1 MSRRRLLGLG
11 AGAGMSLWLNR
22 SKVLA
27 AATPAASP
35 AVVPI
40 AAAGQLEAQTI
51 RIFYQSGPEVDAHT
65 RLSPQ
70 FTEYTK
76 GKVKV
81 ENGNLRFAHG
91 KAKTELAVSTIE
103 DVVTGNDSQR
113 AVHGFVGTLT
123 MFAPYGG
130 GRFLSLFRT
139 KLDTLTLQ
147 YRDADGGL
155 HGVIFTMDVGK
166 ADPLKKLLVAQGAHT
181 SLPTP
186 DAPAASDA
194 SRDATKEHKP

>member
-1 MSRRRLLGLG
+1 MTGKSWKMLIGISLLQLGLALASAAQQAAPET
-11 AGAGMSLWLNR
+11 AGDL
-22 SKVLA
+22 KV
-27 AATPAASP
+27 
-35 AVVPI
+35 V
-40 AAAGQLEAQTI
+40 QLT
-51 RIFYQSGPEVDAHT
+51 GLTGVKNHT
-65 RLSPQ
+65 KGTVKVADGNLQ
-70 FTEYTK
+70 FTH
-76 GKVKV
+76 
-81 ENGNLRFAHG
+81 AQ
-91 KAKTELAVSTIE
+91 AKTEVAIATIE

-155 HGVIFTMDVGK
+155 HGAIFTMSVGQ
-166 ADPLKKLLVAQGAHT
+166 ADPLKKLLVAQGART

-186 DAPAASDA
+186 DAPAGADGKPS
-194 SRDATKEHKP
+194 ATKEQKP